1 MNKEEDIEFIEADD
15 LFFEVEK
22 PKDVSYT
29 YRIRIGKIGSF
40 FVTKTF
46 IIFEL
51 AFLNLFLTIIEQ
63 YFKRH

>member
-40 FVTKTF
+40 FVTKT
-46 IIFEL
+46 
-51 AFLNLFLTIIEQ
+51 NY
-63 YFKRH
+63 YFQN